1 MGRLLGTKSGSVVRV
16 CLCVLTTALVMG
28 LLAPAPAQA
37 ELVRLT
43 NGRIISVASCRFDG
57 EFVVLEFRGGG
68 EVRAPKDLIAELMPD
83 EVPYA
88 RALAL
93 EALAM
98 SAAASGPQL
107 AIGEIRSLVSR
118 IAEKWRVPEKLAHA
132 LVQTESNYE
141 PRAVSPKGAMG
152 LMQLMPVVAEQY
164 AVADPF
170 NAEANLEAGMRHLR
184 GLLDRFPGRLT
195 LALAA
200 YNAGEGAVSRY
211 NGVPPYRETQDYVRR
226 IQALV
231 R

>member
-1 MGRLLGTKSGSVVRV
+1 MVRV
-16 CLCVLTTALVMG
+16 CLCGLVMALITG
-28 LLAPAPAQA
+28 FLAPAPARA

-98 SAAASGPQL
+98 SPAAGGPQL
-107 AIGEIRSLVSR
+107 ALAEIRSLVTR
-118 IAEKWRVPEKLAHA
+118 IAEKWRIPEKLAHA

-164 AVADPF
+164 AVTDPF
-170 NAEANLEAGMRHLR
+170 NAEANLDAGMRHLR

-211 NGVPPYRETQDYVRR
+211 KGVPPYRETQDYVRR

>member
-1 MGRLLGTKSGSVVRV
+1 MVRV
-16 CLCVLTTALVMG
+16 CLCGLVMALVTG
-28 LLAPAPAQA
+28 WLAAPAQA

-43 NGRIISVASCRFDG
+43 NGRIISVASCRYDG

-88 RALAL
+88 RTIAL

-98 SAAASGPQL
+98 SPAAGGPQL
-107 AIGEIRSLVSR
+107 ALGEIRSLVTR
-118 IAEKWRVPEKLAHA
+118 IAVKWRVPEKLAHA
-132 LVQTESNYE
+132 LVQIESNYE

-164 AVADPF
+164 AVTDPF
-170 NAEANLEAGMRHLR
+170 NAEANLDAGMRHLR

-211 NGVPPYRETQDYVRR
+211 QGVPPYRETQDYVRR

>member
-1 MGRLLGTKSGSVVRV
+1 MVRV
-16 CLCVLTTALVMG
+16 CLCGLVMALTTG

-43 NGRIISVASCRFDG
+43 NGRIISVASCRYEG

-88 RALAL
+88 RAMAL

-98 SAAASGPQL
+98 SPAAGGPQL
-107 AIGEIRSLVSR
+107 ALREIRSLVTR

-164 AVADPF
+164 AVTDPF
-170 NAEANLEAGMRHLR
+170 NAEANLDAGMRHLR
-184 GLLDRFPGRLT
+184 ALLDRFPGRLT

-211 NGVPPYRETQDYVRR
+211 KGVPPYRETQDYVRR

>member
-1 MGRLLGTKSGSVVRV
+1 MGRLMGTKSGSVVRV
-16 CLCVLTTALVMG
+16 CLSVLTTAVVMG
-28 LLAPAPAQA
+28 LLAPAPARA

-164 AVADPF
+164 AVVDPF